1 MQIGEVMDS
10 IKYLVI
16 YALCSLSA
24 MASAESTQEAQI
36 KKLIEPRMGVNIKVD
51 AVRKTPYAGLFEI
64 QTNGDIFYTDEKA
77 QYLIIGRVV
86 DTKTYKDLTKMRV
99 DEINAVNFL
108 DLPLE
113 SAIKFVK
120 GNGKRVMAIFE
131 DPNCPY
137 CRSLHHTLQSIDNVT
152 VYVFMLNIVM
162 EDSAARSKNIWCSA
176 DPKKSWEDMM
186 LEGKVAPTAAADCA
200 TPNEKILALGKKLK
214 ILGTPTIYFA
224 DGSRAGNIAEAKLL
238 EARLASAK

>member
-1 MQIGEVMDS
+1 MAVSTVCFLSNMA
-10 IKYLVI
+10 
-16 YALCSLSA
+16 YA
-24 MASAESTQEAQI
+24 ETNQEAQI

-51 AVRKTPYAGLFEI
+51 AVRKTPYAGLFEV

-86 DTKTYKDLTKMRV
+86 DTKSYKDLTKMRV

-108 DLPLE
+108 DLPFE

-137 CRSLHHTLQSIDNVT
+137 CKNLHRTLQSIDNVT
-152 VYVFMLNIVM
+152 VYVFMLNIVT
-162 EDSAARSKNIWCSA
+162 EESAARSKNIWCSA
-176 DPKKSWEDMM
+176 DPKKSWEEMM
-186 LEGKVAPTAAADCA
+186 LEGKVAAVAATDCS
-200 TPNEKILALGKKLK
+200 TPNDKILALGKKLR
-214 ILGTPTIYFA
+214 IVGTPTIYFA
-224 DGSRAGNIAEAKLL
+224 DGSRAGSIADAKAL
-238 EARLASAK
+238 EARLASVK